1 MVDGTEKQLDVTE
14 ETRRHCRLKPEE
26 MQERVLCDIVPK
38 AVSQG
43 AKYNFHIRLGALW
56 SNL

>member
-1 MVDGTEKQLDVTE
+1 MVHGAEKQLDVTE

-43 AKYNFHIRLGALW
+43 AKYNFHIRLGAL
-56 SNL
+56 